1 MTLIGKA
8 WRGVQRFV
16 QDIRIDAD
24 FPRYEQELRAAHE
37 STANRRFDT
46 AQLER
51 EIESIWRTAEADGCA
66 AYGTQIRQLESSI
79 NALQP
84 EISKLRTQL
93 ELLSRDYRRE
103 LDDLYAK
110 KASLLDT
117 KQVLFEQMKALQ
129 QERSAAQAELNE
141 AYDDLNEAKS
151 SIESWHAKS
160 ERTPWLF
167 GNGGKELPDHSLFG
181 QSFGDLDG
189 YKADRAR
196 ACDDIGSCKAAIAE
210 IAGRQKTNR
219 TLHQENKAN
228 LNRVFESI
236 STAKGARQRMFD
248 LRDQGVRR
256 HRVEAELTERVR
268 QEAALQKDLNHQRSA
283 MAEFVEQQAI
293 RLGIEERKRA
303 VSELREKRSLY
314 LVAFDAPE
322 QRAAR
327 QQAHREWW
335 LAGREAA

>member
-24 FPRYEQELRAAHE
+24 FPRYEQKLRADQE

-66 AYGTQIRQLESSI
+66 AHGNHIRQLESSI

-84 EISKLRTQL
+84 EISNLRTQL
-93 ELLSRDYRRE
+93 ELLTRDYRRE
-103 LDDLYAK
+103 LDALDEK
-110 KASLLDT
+110 KVRLLET
-117 KQVLFEQMKALQ
+117 RQVLFEQMKALR
-129 QERSAAQAELNE
+129 QERTAAQDELNA
-141 AYDDLNEAKS
+141 AYGDLNEAKS
-151 SIESWHAKS
+151 SIDSWYAKA
-160 ERTPWLF
+160 ERMPWRF
-167 GNGGKELPDHSLFG
+167 GNRGKKLPDHNLFG

-189 YKADRAR
+189 YKADRER
-196 ACDDIGSCKAAIAE
+196 ACAEIRSCKAAIAE
-210 IAGRQKTNR
+210 IAGRHKTNW
-219 TLHQENKAN
+219 TLNQENEAN
-228 LNRVFESI
+228 RSRVFESI
-236 STAKGARQRMFD
+236 STVKGARQRMFD

-256 HRVEAELTERVR
+256 RRVEEELAERVR
-268 QEAALQKDLNHQRSA
+268 QEAALQKDLNHQRNA
-283 MAEFVEQQAI
+283 MAGLVEQQAL
-293 RLGIEERKRA
+293 RLGIEERKCA
-303 VSELREKRSLY
+303 VSELREERSMY

-322 QRAAR
+322 QRVAR

-335 LAGREAA
+335 LAGREAS